1 MISNLSEAMIFELC
15 NLPSRFFSFAFFKFK
30 VKAIFLYDFV
40 GFLFPLL
47 KFSCCLILITEL
59 FLKALNLFAM
69 NISQSFFD
77 YNENSFFLSLN
88 KLTFFMF
95 R

>member
-15 NLPSRFFSFAFFKFK
+15 NLPSRFDIRFFQVFS
-30 VKAIFLYDFV
+30 AIFLYDFV

-47 KFSCCLILITEL
+47 KFFCCMILITEL

-69 NISQSFFD
+69 NTSQSFFD
-77 YNENSFFLSLN
+77 YNENNFFLSLN
-88 KLTFFMF
+88 KLIFFMF